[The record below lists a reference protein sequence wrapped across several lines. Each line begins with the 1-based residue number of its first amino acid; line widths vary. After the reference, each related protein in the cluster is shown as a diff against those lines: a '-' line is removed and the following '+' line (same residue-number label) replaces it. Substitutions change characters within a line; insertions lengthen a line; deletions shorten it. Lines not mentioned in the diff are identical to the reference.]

1 MSHDGVFEFESVEDE
16 KSIQA
21 FLTALSDG
29 FGKGRVVL
37 SSEGGRIELSPH
49 AMLIFLV
56 KYRSK
61 EGENRL
67 CFRFSWRDQD
77 GQDKAAKGLNVE
89 S

>member
-49 AMLIFLV
+49 AMLTFSV
-56 KYRSK
+56 KARRK

-67 CFRFSWRDQD
+67 AIRVSWRDQD
-77 GQDKAAKGLNVE
+77 GQDKAVKGLNVE